1 MKIQHI
7 LSNKTV
13 NEGVL
18 DDVRARMAASRN
30 PTARPTSP
38 ASQPATAPVAADDGY
53 KVGDIVDFGVGVPK
67 PKVIQ
72 QGTITAIRRTP
83 HGMMVYT
90 VKTAD
95 GQTHE
100 LDTMMKSLYMMPTQ
114 AASTVAEAAADF
126 DASKID
132 PDTKCKTCGTA
143 FKNHFRFDDNGKIT
157 GTLVRH
163 MTMKD
168 DFPGMPGRDA
178 SAFFG
183 TKPGMI
189 SRPTSGTSNLARP
202 NPTPDLPRATKISQN
217 KTTGETVISYNG
229 KLFVLPDS
237 PYVKSPEGVTGERV
251 LVPAAAFGIRAM
263 GDVIAILGNDGKAY
277 AEQPMKVFN
286 TYSTAKSQGV
296 AEAYDPAAAAK
307 IIGVATKAGIRIFY
321 DKFTSDSNFSN
332 EIDAEYGFK
341 YTDIKITSIPTAI
354 GFAKSAMAWL
364 NARGAYLTYNPKAPV
379 QFQLTMPN
387 QAEPYDFNVMDVME
401 RWKPYGANES
411 ALAGGNRVAKFDPVT
426 GLPASGQISE
436 FEGDVVNYPPTTG
449 TPTQSTPTTQQP
461 PRRGYSIHLIKK
473 PGGNGA
479 NYEAKDAWLAL
490 SAVFPKDY
498 PLAGPNNDGPAQHK
512 VYEVVKNG
520 SAVVKSGI
528 GSEDIAETLVAKLV
542 KFRVPYDCWEIT
554 SEDLNESVSNDL
566 QFLLKSAGIV
576 QNK

>member
-1 MKIQHI
+1 MKIQQI
-7 LSNKTV
+7 LSSV

-18 DDVRARMAASRN
+18 DDVRARMAAGRDPAAAQ
-30 PTARPTSP
+30 PTA
-38 ASQPATAPVAADDGY
+38 APVANAGRF
-53 KVGDIVDFGVGVPK
+53 KVGDTVDFGVGVPK

-72 QGTITAIRRTP
+72 QGTVTAIQGT
-83 HGMMVYT
+83 GYT

-100 LDTMMKSLYMMPTQ
+100 LDSRMISLY
-114 AASTVAEAAADF
+114 
-126 DASKID
+126 
-132 PDTKCKTCGTA
+132 
-143 FKNHFRFDDNGKIT
+143 
-157 GTLVRH
+157 
-163 MTMKD
+163 
-168 DFPGMPGRDA
+168 
-178 SAFFG
+178 
-183 TKPGMI
+183 
-189 SRPTSGTSNLARP
+189 
-202 NPTPDLPRATKISQN
+202 
-217 KTTGETVISYNG
+217 
-229 KLFVLPDS
+229 
-237 PYVKSPEGVTGERV
+237 
-251 LVPAAAFGIRAM
+251 LVPAAS
-263 GDVIAILGNDGKAY
+263 DTQD
-277 AEQPMKVFN
+277 
-286 TYSTAKSQGV
+286 V

-321 DKFTSDSNFSN
+321 DKFTSDSNFRN

-341 YTDIKITSIPTAI
+341 YKDIKITSIPTAI

-411 ALAGGNRVAKFDPVT
+411 APAGGNKVTKFDPVT
-426 GLPASGQISE
+426 GLLASGQISE

-554 SEDLNESVSNDL
+554 SEDLNESVSNQL
-566 QFLLKSAGIV
+566 QSLLKSAGIV